1 MQISKEIVMNNSS
14 DKKQLVEKILQTE
27 YEKKGFLL
35 EDDIIDRCIEHDLN
49 LVEIDNLCDKLL
61 NQKMIVKD
69 AEIKYDTNDTE
80 SYVDRSHLDY
90 DGLLGKIKSE
100 YPNCAA
106 IIDEILDILPP
117 QSKEWQ
123 TIISEAKNGNSYA
136 RDRLVLMYLRT
147 VMKQAYYYSKDNYC
161 DFDEAFQN
169 GVIGLMTA
177 IDKYDVTSPDLFTS
191 YFPLWVRQ
199 YMQREG
205 IIKGTIMRYPAHYR
219 ERLNIIVSDAC
230 SIIEDDNFEEAVGLV
245 TEKAR
250 FQSGLS
256 DEEIN
261 RYILP
266 YLEIPDDLEAEDEIE
281 KFMQSTMKE
290 TVSDI
295 LDNLKDRE
303 RQVLEL
309 RYGFKDNQEHTL
321 EEVGNVF
328 YVTRE
333 RVRQIEAKAIRKI
346 NFSGIGK
353 RLKDYL

>member
-1 MQISKEIVMNNSS
+1 MCNSS

-35 EDDIIDRCIEHDLN
+35 EDDIIDICIEHDLD

-69 AEIKYDTNDTE
+69 TETKRDINDSE

-90 DGLLGKIKSE
+90 DALLGEIKSE

-106 IIDEILDILPP
+106 IIDEILGILPP

-123 TIISEAKNGNSYA
+123 TIISEAKSGNVYA

-161 DFDEAFQN
+161 DFEEAFQN

-177 IDKYDVTSPDLFTS
+177 IDKYDVTSPDLFSS

-205 IIKGTIMRYPAHYR
+205 TIKGTIMRYPAHYR
-219 ERLNIIVSDAC
+219 DQLNIIVSDAC

-245 TEKAR
+245 SEKAR
-250 FQSGLS
+250 LQSGLS

-261 RYILP
+261 KYILP
-266 YLEIPDDLEAEDEIE
+266 YLEIPDELEAEDEIE
-281 KFMQSTMKE
+281 EFMQSTMKKI
-290 TVSDI
+290 VADI
-295 LDNLKDRE
+295 LENLKDRE

-321 EEVGNVF
+321 EEVGNIF
-328 YVTRE
+328 HVTRE
-333 RVRQIEAKAIRKI
+333 RVRQIEAKVLRKI
-346 NFSGIGK
+346 NASK
-353 RLKDYL
+353 RVEVLKDYL

>member
-1 MQISKEIVMNNSS
+1 MCNSS

-27 YEKKGFLL
+27 YAKKGFLL
-35 EDDIIDRCIEHDLN
+35 EDDIIDICIEQDLD

-69 AEIKYDTNDTE
+69 TETQRVINDSE

-90 DGLLGKIKSE
+90 DALLGEIKSA
-100 YPNCAA
+100 YPNCAV
-106 IIDEILDILPP
+106 IIDEILGILPP

-123 TIISEAKNGNSYA
+123 TIISEAKSGNDYA

-161 DFDEAFQN
+161 DFEEAFQN

-177 IDKYDVTSPDLFTS
+177 IDKYDVTSPDLFSS

-205 IIKGTIMRYPAHYR
+205 TIKGTIMRYPAHYR
-219 ERLNIIVSDAC
+219 DQLNIIVSDAC
-230 SIIEDDNFEEAVGLV
+230 SIIEEDNFEDAVGLV
-245 TEKAR
+245 SKKAR
-250 FQSGLS
+250 LQSGLS

-261 RYILP
+261 KYILP
-266 YLEIPDDLEAEDEIE
+266 YLEIPDELEAEDKIE
-281 KFMQSTMKE
+281 EFMQSTMKE
-290 TVSDI
+290 IVADI

-321 EEVGNVF
+321 EEVGNIF
-328 YVTRE
+328 HVTRE
-333 RVRQIEAKAIRKI
+333 RIRQIETKALRKI
-346 NFSGIGK
+346 NASK
-353 RLKDYL
+353 RVAFLKDYL

>member
-1 MQISKEIVMNNSS
+1 MCNSS

-27 YEKKGFLL
+27 YAKKGFLL
-35 EDDIIDRCIEHDLN
+35 EDDIIDICIEQDLD

-69 AEIKYDTNDTE
+69 TETQRVINDSE

-90 DGLLGKIKSE
+90 DALLGEIKSA
-100 YPNCAA
+100 YPNCAV
-106 IIDEILDILPP
+106 IIDEILGILPP

-123 TIISEAKNGNSYA
+123 TIFSEAKSGNDYA

-161 DFDEAFQN
+161 DFEEAFQN

-177 IDKYDVTSPDLFTS
+177 IDKYDVTSPDLFSS

-205 IIKGTIMRYPAHYR
+205 TIKGTIMRYPAHYR
-219 ERLNIIVSDAC
+219 DQLNIIVSDAC
-230 SIIEDDNFEEAVGLV
+230 SIIEEDNFEDAVGLV
-245 TEKAR
+245 SKKAR
-250 FQSGLS
+250 LQSGLS

-261 RYILP
+261 KYILP
-266 YLEIPDDLEAEDEIE
+266 YLEIPDELEAEDKIE
-281 KFMQSTMKE
+281 EFMQSTMKE
-290 TVSDI
+290 IVADI

-321 EEVGNVF
+321 EEVGNIF
-328 YVTRE
+328 HVTRE
-333 RVRQIEAKAIRKI
+333 RIRQIETKALRKI
-346 NFSGIGK
+346 NASK
-353 RLKDYL
+353 RVAFLKDYL

>member
-1 MQISKEIVMNNSS
+1 MCNSS

-27 YEKKGFLL
+27 YAKKGFLL
-35 EDDIIDRCIEHDLN
+35 EDDIIDICIEQDLD

-69 AEIKYDTNDTE
+69 TETQRVINDSE

-90 DGLLGKIKSE
+90 DALLGEIKSA
-100 YPNCAA
+100 YPNCAV
-106 IIDEILDILPP
+106 IIDEILGILPP

-123 TIISEAKNGNSYA
+123 TIISEAKSGNDYA

-161 DFDEAFQN
+161 DFEEAFQN

-177 IDKYDVTSPDLFTS
+177 IDKYDVTSPDLFSS

-205 IIKGTIMRYPAHYR
+205 TIKGTIMRYPAHYR
-219 ERLNIIVSDAC
+219 DQLNIIVSDAC
-230 SIIEDDNFEEAVGLV
+230 SIIEEDNFEDAVGLV
-245 TEKAR
+245 SKKAR
-250 FQSGLS
+250 LQSGLS

-261 RYILP
+261 KYILP
-266 YLEIPDDLEAEDEIE
+266 YLEIPDELEAEDKIE
-281 KFMQSTMKE
+281 EFMQSTMKE
-290 TVSDI
+290 IVADI

-303 RQVLEL
+303 RKVLEL

-321 EEVGNVF
+321 EEVGNIF
-328 YVTRE
+328 HVTRE
-333 RVRQIEAKAIRKI
+333 RIRQIETKALRKI
-346 NFSGIGK
+346 NASK
-353 RLKDYL
+353 RVAFLKDYL